1 MGRYTGNVVTETNAF
16 VSQESNTV
24 DPNSDKN
31 PLLDNSDPTDG
42 AEPDREHGD
51 DFQVAGE
58 DLVEKKNVTE
68 NDVFQDGEVLNKINE
83 IDNIAKEGQEN
94 ADAVEALAAVSCEMH
109 AILADRGH
117 LTAGEA
123 MVLRGFVASVESAIP
138 ELATVET
145 AMPSMEDFKLPGLEY
160 SNANVS
166 MESISEKINL
176 ALNKVE
182 TNMVR
187 LFKNGI
193 GLANSMTPLIDAQI
207 SRCADCTP
215 DV

>member
-68 NDVFQDGEVLNKINE
+68 N
-83 IDNIAKEGQEN
+83 
-94 ADAVEALAAVSCEMH
+94 
-109 AILADRGH
+109 
-117 LTAGEA
+117 
-123 MVLRGFVASVESAIP
+123 P
-138 ELATVET
+138 
-145 AMPSMEDFKLPGLEY
+145 
-160 SNANVS
+160 
-166 MESISEKINL
+166 
-176 ALNKVE
+176 
-182 TNMVR
+182 
-187 LFKNGI
+187 
-193 GLANSMTPLIDAQI
+193 PL
-207 SRCADCTP
+207 
-215 DV
+215 